1 MLLGKIF
8 DLNIY
13 FRTMMRSYIANGLRK
28 LNKDEF
34 SALIASGV
42 IRKQIKTVEL
52 AMNIYF

>member
-34 SALIASGV
+34 SGLIASGV
-42 IRKQIKTVEL
+42 IIKQIKTVEL